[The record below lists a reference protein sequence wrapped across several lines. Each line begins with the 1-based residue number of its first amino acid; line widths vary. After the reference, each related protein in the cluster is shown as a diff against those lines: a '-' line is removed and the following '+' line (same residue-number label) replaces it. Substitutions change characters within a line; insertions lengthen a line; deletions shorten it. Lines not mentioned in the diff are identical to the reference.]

1 MGKLA
6 KAHSKPIIEF
16 GIGAASQNVDNK
28 HEVKEMGL
36 SAKKKCTPGPNNT
49 TSKLLYGL
57 LPTYLIIFL
66 PWISIKGWFR
76 PLKIL
81 TI

>member
-36 SAKKKCTPGPNNT
+36 SDKKNVLRAQT
-49 TSKLLYGL
+49 
-57 LPTYLIIFL
+57 
-66 PWISIKGWFR
+66 
-76 PLKIL
+76 IL
-81 TI
+81 HQNCFMGFYQLT